1 MGADCFDSAEITDY
15 ERGKRL
21 IQSHA
26 SLQFD
31 RAARDG
37 RMVALWAIQGHVWV
51 ECDTPGDYR
60 LRQTSVSVYDYLS
73 QNQ

>member
-1 MGADCFDSAEITDY
+1 MNTDRFDSAEITDY

-26 SLQFD
+26 LLWFD
-31 RAARDG
+31 KAARDG
-37 RMVALWAIQGHVWV
+37 RMVTLWAIRGHVWV

-60 LRQTSVSVYDYLS
+60 LQQTSVSVYDYLS